1 MWAAR
6 AILQAESDQEPPGAW
21 LPLCRQGCK
30 WPDLGQGSCPL
41 QLWSHPL
48 LWHFRLLPLLLLKYV
63 LMSSRLWFLLFCS
76 SNSASL
82 GQKPTLKPP
91 GWGPPQDGWG
101 RSDPLAYLIPA
112 SAMRGPGCP
121 STFKFL
127 FILPMEGMSVDNF
140 CHPWRLVSA
149 HVNSPCMSWVR
160 SLTYAVTSDAWASF
174 S

>member
-6 AILQAESDQEPPGAW
+6 ATLQAESDQEPPGPW
-21 LPLCRQGCK
+21 LPLCRQGRK

-41 QLWSHPL
+41 QRVTLSFDTFAYFLCCCWNTFLCHPN
-48 LWHFRLLPLLLLKYV
+48 YD
-63 LMSSRLWFLLFCS
+63 FCYFVP

-127 FILPMEGMSVDNF
+127 FISPKEGMSVGNF
-140 CHPWRLVSA
+140 CRPWRLGSA
-149 HVNSPCMSWVR
+149 HVNAPCMSWVS

-174 S
+174 P